1 MIDWEKVIQ
10 AESAEELKEVKLWL
24 FRENIRL
31 QNEQKELSE
40 AKDKFLKER
49 VKLRNELDDLNR
61 RTVMERKRLKEENM
75 FFDKK
80 MAILQDGFRKL
91 EEDRRALDQEKRN
104 LEAER
109 NAFGSYG
116 RSMQATELVDV
127 LFCNVNNQLALRKR
141 YKDLVKIFHPD
152 NMFGDEE
159 MMQLINKEFQ
169 RRKED
174 MTG

>member
-10 AESAEELKEVKLWL
+10 AECADDLKEIKLWL

-31 QNEQKELSE
+31 QNEQKELTE

-49 VKLRNELDDLNR
+49 VRLRNELDELNR
-61 RTVMERKRLKEENM
+61 RTVIERKRLKEENL

-91 EEDRRALDQEKRN
+91 EEDRRALAREKSRM
-104 LEAER
+104 EAEKS
-109 NAFGSYG
+109 SYG
-116 RSMQATELVDV
+116 TYGGFASTEFVDM
-127 LFCNVNNQLALRKR
+127 LFGNVNNPLALRKR

-152 NMFGDEE
+152 NLYGDAEL
-159 MMQLINKEFQ
+159 MQMINKEFQ
-169 RRKED
+169 RRRED